1 MTSDSFI
8 LFFSLPVRLFNGWR
22 WGDGRCHGGNL
33 AQEMS
38 PAIHVRYTGDDGD
51 GGGDDGELNITFDQ
65 R

>member
-1 MTSDSFI
+1 MTTDSFI
-8 LFFSLPVRLFNGWR
+8 FSSSPVRLFNGWR